1 MLFRNM
7 YIQATDGTMDLITPR
22 GYNNPESNVFD
33 KAFNTDID
41 MEEWDDWMRWEGGA
55 PGLDPIV
62 LQRKDSIANTVSSP
76 ENWSTDVESA
86 GRDAISASILNNSE
100 LPFDDP
106 PFEFDE
112 APRSNHGLQLESSDA
127 FFPMATQTPQDT
139 RRAFR
144 GFSSLTAAEVQSLQ
158 DIAMP
163 SRLLAQVKISESE
176 PTSPAVTHSPS
187 SPSPSPEPATRTRK
201 NKKRKSIVDPEDV
214 PTALCQSRKTGHNA
228 IEKRYRTNLNEKI
241 NCLRQGVPSFSRHE
255 GEDSEDGEDS
265 KTGQQ
270 KYGKAAILMRAL
282 EYIKHLESTIQR
294 LGSEVDL
301 LKTRVGAF
309 EKLAMSGSI
318 VLNRNVSVAPSGTLL
333 PKSET
338 LESIQAGIFF
348 PLILISS
355 SSTNAFVQISNKSD
369 LNSSRLR
376 D

>member
-1 MLFRNM
+1 
-7 YIQATDGTMDLITPR
+7 MDLITPR
-22 GYNNPESNVFD
+22 DSNNPESNFFN

-41 MEEWDDWMRWEGGA
+41 MEEWYDWMQWEGGA

-62 LQRKDSIANTVSSP
+62 LQRKDSIASTLSSS
-76 ENWSTDVESA
+76 ENWSIHVESA

-100 LPFDDP
+100 LPFDDA

-112 APRSNHGLQLESSDA
+112 APRSNHGLQHESSDA
-127 FFPMATQTPQDT
+127 FFPMATQTQQDA

-163 SRLLAQVKISESE
+163 SRLLAQVKVFESE
-176 PTSPAVTHSPS
+176 PTSLTVSHSPS

-201 NKKRKSIVDPEDV
+201 NKNRKAIVDSEDV
-214 PTALCQSRKTGHNA
+214 PTALCQSRKRGHNA

-241 NCLRQGVPSFSRHE
+241 NCLRQAVPSFSRHTSSGDG
-255 GEDSEDGEDS
+255 GEDSEDGEDC

-270 KYGKAAILMRAL
+270 KYGKAAILTRAL
-282 EYIKHLESTIQR
+282 EYIKHLENTTQR

-301 LKTRVGAF
+301 LQTRVGAF
-309 EKLAMSGSI
+309 EKLAMSGSM
-318 VLNRNVSVAPSGTLL
+318 VLNGNGSVSPSGTLL

-348 PLILISS
+348 PLILISR

-369 LNSSRLR
+369 LNSSRLQ